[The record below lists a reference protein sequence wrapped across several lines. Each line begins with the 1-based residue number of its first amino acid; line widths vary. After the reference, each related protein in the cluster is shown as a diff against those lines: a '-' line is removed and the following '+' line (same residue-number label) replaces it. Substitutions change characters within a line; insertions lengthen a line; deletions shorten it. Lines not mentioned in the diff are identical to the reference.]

1 MLPHLYAEESD
12 PAKMR
17 KVSLA
22 SIPFIR
28 RLSPIYKGSLRESHL
43 RKLDRV
49 SVLLAF
55 MLLSV
60 IFAPQ
65 VFGHAPLMPGSNESL
80 DTATVVSDPTKS
92 WAVYAELHEGG
103 EAQYYRFDIAQE
115 QRIHVSLL
123 KSTAP
128 DDGDFVPGFVLMG
141 PKLASQDT
149 APEYVEMP
157 EGVGSI
163 VVGGKN
169 PTRATYEAFS
179 PSAFYQLAD
188 LELDASSSGTYYVAV
203 YDNLRG
209 GHYGLA
215 IGDRESFTLSEWIL
229 TPLSVVSIREWSGQS
244 LPVMFAPAVAVFL
257 VGIAILI
264 LGRRTTGSPR
274 TSFQWTGAAA
284 GLLFLGSSFTVVFQM
299 LIALTLAPF
308 GLDVIVTIVL
318 ALVPIIMGI
327 FAVRFA
333 LRKTVNVR
341 TRVSTAI
348 LGVLA
353 LFAWA
358 GFVIGPIL
366 AIIASVLPHS
376 KTNQTH

>member
-1 MLPHLYAEESD
+1 MRTLY
-12 PAKMR
+12 R
-17 KVSLA
+17 VSLLQV
-22 SIPFIR
+22 FI
-28 RLSPIYKGSLRESHL
+28 
-43 RKLDRV
+43 
-49 SVLLAF
+49 
-55 MLLSV
+55 LLSV
-60 IFAPQ
+60 LFLPQ
-65 VFGHAPLMPGSNESL
+65 VFGHAPLMPGNNESL

-92 WAVYAELHEGG
+92 WAVYADLHEGG
-103 EAQYYRFDIAQE
+103 EAQYYRFDIAQG

-123 KSTAP
+123 KSTAA

-141 PKLASQDT
+141 PNLVPQGTVPD
-149 APEYVEMP
+149 YVEMP
-157 EGVGSI
+157 EGAGGM
-163 VVGGKN
+163 VVEGKS

-179 PSAFYQLAD
+179 PSAFYRLAE
-188 LELDASSSGTYYVAV
+188 LELDAPASCTYYVAV
-203 YDNLRG
+203 YDDSRG
-209 GHYGLA
+209 GRYGLA

-229 TPLSVVSIREWSGQS
+229 TPLSVISIREWSGQS
-244 LPVMFAPAVAVFL
+244 LPLVFAPAAAVL
-257 VGIAILI
+257 VLGIAILI
-264 LGRRTTGSPR
+264 SRRRTTGSPR
-274 TSFQWTGAAA
+274 TLFQWTEAAA
-284 GLLFLGSSFTVVFQM
+284 GLLFLASGFTAVFQM

-308 GLDVIVTIVL
+308 GVDVVVTIVL

-327 FAVRFA
+327 FAIRFA

-366 AIIASVLPHS
+366 AVIASVLPHS

>member
-1 MLPHLYAEESD
+1 MYRS
-12 PAKMR
+12 
-17 KVSLA
+17 
-22 SIPFIR
+22 
-28 RLSPIYKGSLRESHL
+28 SLRESHL
-43 RKLDRV
+43 QKLDRV

-55 MLLSV
+55 ILLSV
-60 IFAPQ
+60 VFVPQ

-103 EAQYYRFDIAQE
+103 EAQYYRFDIVQG

-128 DDGDFVPGFVLMG
+128 GDGDFVPGFVLMG
-141 PKLASQDT
+141 PKLASQGTVPD
-149 APEYVEMP
+149 YVEMP
-157 EGVGSI
+157 EAAGSM
-163 VVGGKN
+163 VVEGKN

-188 LELDASSSGTYYVAV
+188 LELDAPSSGTYYVAV
-203 YDNLRG
+203 YDDLRG

-229 TPLSVVSIREWSGQS
+229 TPLSVISIREWSGQS
-244 LPVMFAPAVAVFL
+244 LPLAFAPAAAVL
-257 VGIAILI
+257 VLGIAILI
-264 LGRRTTGSPR
+264 SRRRRTGSPR
-274 TSFQWTGAAA
+274 TLFQWTEAAA
-284 GLLFLGSSFTVVFQM
+284 GLLFLASGFTVILQM

-327 FAVRFA
+327 FAIRFA
-333 LRKTVNVR
+333 LRETVNTR
-341 TRVSTAI
+341 TRLSVAI

-358 GFVIGPIL
+358 GFVVGPIL
-366 AIIASVLPHS
+366 AIIASALPHT
-376 KTNQTH
+376 KTNQSR

>member
-1 MLPHLYAEESD
+1 MSQLQ
-12 PAKMR
+12 
-17 KVSLA
+17 
-22 SIPFIR
+22 
-28 RLSPIYKGSLRESHL
+28 
-43 RKLDRV
+43 KLDRLA
-49 SVLLAF
+49 VLLF
-55 MLLSV
+55 FVLVSFVVM
-60 IFAPQ
+60 PG

-80 DTATVVSDPTKS
+80 DNATVVSDPTKS
-92 WAVYAELHEGG
+92 WAIYAELHEGG
-103 EAQYYRFDIAQE
+103 EAQYYRFDIAQG

-128 DDGDFVPGFVLMG
+128 DDGDFTPGFVLMG
-141 PKLASQDT
+141 PKLAPQGTVPD
-149 APEYVEMP
+149 YVEMP
-157 EGVGSI
+157 EGAGSM
-163 VVGGKN
+163 VVEGKN

-188 LELDASSSGTYYVAV
+188 LELDAPSSGTYYVAV

-229 TPLSVVSIREWSGQS
+229 TPLSVISIREWSGQS
-244 LPVMFAPAVAVFL
+244 LPLVFAPAAAVL
-257 VGIAILI
+257 VLGIAILI
-264 LGRRTTGSPR
+264 SRRRTTGSPR
-274 TSFQWTGAAA
+274 TLFQWTEAAA
-284 GLLFLGSSFTVVFQM
+284 GLLFLASGFTAVFQM

-327 FAVRFA
+327 FAIRFA

-366 AIIASVLPHS
+366 AVMASVLPHS
-376 KTNQTH
+376 KTNKSR